1 MTLRERR
8 LVKKDGSI
16 LDIGLAVQI
25 GEQGRLYGLGGGTQ
39 EVARKQI
46 KFNKYEGGSIRRS
59 FEYTYQLIRGIFYR
73 VEIVKN
79 MVPEKR
85 RDERLL

>member
-1 MTLRERR
+1 M
-8 LVKKDGSI
+8 SW
-16 LDIGLAVQI
+16 AVVHRKS
-25 GEQGRLYGLGGGTQ
+25 QG
-39 EVARKQI
+39 I
-46 KFNKYEGGSIRRS
+46 KFNKYEGG
-59 FEYTYQLIRGIFYR
+59 EYKKIVRVYLPTAIRGIFYR